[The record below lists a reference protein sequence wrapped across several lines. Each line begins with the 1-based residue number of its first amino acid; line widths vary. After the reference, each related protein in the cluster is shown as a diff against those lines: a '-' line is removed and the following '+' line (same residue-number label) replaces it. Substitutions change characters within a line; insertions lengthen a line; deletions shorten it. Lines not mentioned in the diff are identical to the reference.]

1 MSPAT
6 RPTLAILAEKLG
18 VTPATISV
26 ALRGK
31 GRMREELRQ
40 KIIVLAMELGYRPN
54 QAAKAML
61 EGQSRQ
67 IALVQG
73 RADDRSTLP
82 QNVLAG
88 CVDRLTELGYQLTV
102 LRLSDQ
108 ELSSERK
115 LPRFVQESHCDGMI
129 LNYTHDIPEQLLR
142 ILNQFHLPYVFFN
155 TNLPEDTVRP
165 DDRKAGRDATEVLLS
180 AGHKRIAFIARTG
193 HHYSSVER
201 AEGYHHA
208 MMEAGLAPW
217 SMDTRFTLHAKER
230 LILAKTFLASPN
242 RPTAL
247 VCYNSIDAQ
256 IFTTAAIAAGL
267 VVPRDL
273 SVITFD
279 DAPAYST
286 GFIMSSMLRD
296 TNKLGRSVAEMC
308 VERVN
313 GAGHLPT
320 RAVPFVFL
328 AGESIAPPPHG

>member
-1 MSPAT
+1 MSPVT

-40 KIIVLAMELGYRPN
+40 KIIVTAMELGYRPN

-142 ILNQFHLPYVFFN
+142 ILNQFHLPYVFS
-155 TNLPEDTVRP
+155 TRICLRTPCVQTTEKRDVMRP
-165 DDRKAGRDATEVLLS
+165 RCFFLLGTS
-180 AGHKRIAFIARTG
+180 ELRLSLARVTIT
-193 HHYSSVER
+193 
-201 AEGYHHA
+201 
-208 MMEAGLAPW
+208 APW
-217 SMDTRFTLHAKER
+217 KGPR
-230 LILAKTFLASPN
+230 
-242 RPTAL
+242 
-247 VCYNSIDAQ
+247 
-256 IFTTAAIAAGL
+256 AI
-267 VVPRDL
+267 
-273 SVITFD
+273 IT
-279 DAPAYST
+279 P
-286 GFIMSSMLRD
+286 
-296 TNKLGRSVAEMC
+296 
-308 VERVN
+308 
-313 GAGHLPT
+313 
-320 RAVPFVFL
+320 
-328 AGESIAPPPHG
+328 